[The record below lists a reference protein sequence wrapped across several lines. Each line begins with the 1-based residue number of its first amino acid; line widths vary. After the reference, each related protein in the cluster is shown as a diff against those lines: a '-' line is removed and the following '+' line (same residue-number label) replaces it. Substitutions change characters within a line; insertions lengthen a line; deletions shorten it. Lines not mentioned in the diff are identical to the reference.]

1 MATLLTG
8 KPVVDRLAQEL
19 APRIEALGRAGIV
32 PALAIVRMGERPDDL
47 SYERTAQKR
56 AESLGIAVRPFVLPE
71 DAPQEVLEA
80 ALAEVNADASIHG
93 CLLFRPL
100 PAHIDE
106 ARACE
111 LLAPDKD
118 VDGITLASLASVF
131 TDGATG
137 FPPSTAAA
145 CLELLDHYGVP
156 LEGKRVAVA
165 GRSLVV
171 GKPVSMMLLRRNA
184 TVTLCHSRTENLAE
198 VVRASDVVICA
209 TGRARM
215 FGAEFFRPGQTV
227 LDVGINFDAEGNLCG
242 DVDFDA
248 AEPVVDALTPVP
260 RGLGTVTTSVT
271 MAHTVAAAEAAL
283 AAREGGR

>member
-1 MATLLTG
+1 MVRELLG
-8 KPVVDRLAQEL
+8 KPVIAALKEDLTG
-19 APRIEALGRAGIV
+19 RIEALKSEGVA
-32 PALAIVRMGERPDDL
+32 PTLAIVRVGEREDDL

-145 CLELLDHYGVP
+145 SRPTSPSRRAGPTP
-156 LEGKRVAVA
+156 LPA
-165 GRSLVV
+165 
-171 GKPVSMMLLRRNA
+171 
-184 TVTLCHSRTENLAE
+184 SRWA
-198 VVRASDVVICA
+198 RAS
-209 TGRARM
+209 T
-215 FGAEFFRPGQTV
+215 
-227 LDVGINFDAEGNLCG
+227 
-242 DVDFDA
+242 
-248 AEPVVDALTPVP
+248 TP
-260 RGLGTVTTSVT
+260 
-271 MAHTVAAAEAAL
+271 A
-283 AAREGGR
+283 

>member
-19 APRIEALGRAGIV
+19 APRIEALGRAGIA
-32 PALAIVRMGERPDDL
+32 PTLAIIRMGERPDDL
-47 SYERTAQKR
+47 SYERTAKKR

-71 DAPQEVLEA
+71 DAPQEALEA
-80 ALAEVNADASIHG
+80 ALAEVSADDSIHG

-111 LLAPDKD
+111 LLAPRKD

-131 TDGATG
+131 TDGGTG

-145 CLELLDHYGVP
+145 CLELLDHYEVP

-184 TVTLCHSRTENLAE
+184 TVTLCHS
-198 VVRASDVVICA
+198 
-209 TGRARM
+209 
-215 FGAEFFRPGQTV
+215 GQTV

-242 DVDFDA
+242 DVDFDQ
-248 AEPVVDALTPVP
+248 AEPIVDALTPVP

-271 MAHTVAAAEAAL
+271 MAHTVTAAEAAL
-283 AAREGGR
+283 AARAGGR

>member
-1 MATLLTG
+1 MAVLLSG
-8 KPVVDRLAQEL
+8 KPVAEHMCRDIRLRCEKL
-19 APRIEALGRAGIV
+19 SRRGVTPTLGIV
-32 PALAIVRMGERPDDL
+32 RVGRREEDIA
-47 SYERTAQKR
+47 YERGAIRR
-56 AESLGIAVRPFVLPE
+56 AESLNIAVRLFLLP
-71 DAPQEVLEA
+71 
-80 ALAEVNADASIHG
+80 ADASQQELIQTLRTVNEDSSIHG

-111 LLAPDKD
+111 LLSPEKD

-184 TVTLCHSRTENLAE
+184 TMTLCHSRTENLAE